1 MFNDTNAKE
10 KMSSHLEHDHNQ
22 VKIVVKGHEWTGG
35 EGYTRVNIKQKTKIT
50 CQLPNCP
57 KPSVNY
63 SCQKGKVVFYQA
75 SVRIKQFTHPDESA
89 MTDHYIHIQSCAIV
103 RHRV

>member
-10 KMSSHLEHDHNQ
+10 KMSSHLERDHNQ

-63 SCQKGKVVFYQA
+63 SCQKGKVFYFIKTQA
-75 SVRIKQFTHPDESA
+75 SVRIKPFTHPDDRPLDPYTVLCANSA
-89 MTDHYIHIQSCAIV
+89 LV
-103 RHRV
+103 